1 MHAVMPSEPGD
12 RPAIPPPAGD
22 RRVCRMRHL
31 GSVVTSSAQQH
42 RDRFSTVGRT
52 LRRSMPVPTDTFI
65 TDDIPLLLTKLSQIP
80 ATRDP
85 RDAR

>member
-1 MHAVMPSEPGD
+1 
-12 RPAIPPPAGD
+12 
-22 RRVCRMRHL
+22 
-31 GSVVTSSAQQH
+31 
-42 RDRFSTVGRT
+42 
-52 LRRSMPVPTDTFI
+52 MPVPTDTFI